1 MAIRIEQINI
11 ENLGPIQRKSI
22 EFDNINLIYSKNEGG
37 KSLLVEFIV
46 RSLFSKK
53 AQWGYNR
60 EYGQGKIIV
69 SGIDG
74 NTKNYSPGSR
84 DKLDKYFE
92 KTFQGLPPS
101 LAKLLVIKSGEP
113 NISENP
119 EGVDTDTLK
128 ELLFAKNMLD
138 DIDKNISATVKN
150 ATIDEGKI
158 NIKRAGEGSE
168 YFNLQEALEHIDKT
182 IKKLSEENKISEE
195 RKLKI
200 ELDKRKAQKE
210 ILISA
215 KHHKAYLLEKRKE
228 ELKKER
234 ATYPAEELE
243 KIKNRIDQYKK
254 LNEKNEEYA
263 SRNGELDDAIEPL
276 ENVRQAYDRQRKAK
290 QHLAWKLDQK
300 INQINREL
308 SIVTDDE
315 LGKLDNKIT
324 NYNEKV
330 IERDKKSDE
339 LAALAKKEQAYSH
352 VQSMKNV
359 YPILAQSA
367 HNQKVG
373 FTVLLIA
380 LLVFIAGL
388 TVSFAAQNY
397 VLGSVLM
404 AVGFGC
410 SVYFS
415 FRLRKQLK
423 HKIHSD
429 ELEKLENDFREKFNE
444 ELNSAALDNLTKTL
458 EKELAIRQRVQNEQ
472 NELEN
477 TIGRLRAEIENGLF
491 QLFPQPVDQEEW
503 GRALNEF
510 KQGRNALK
518 AELGKLE
525 KQWAGLNVDP
535 SDYHLDDPGEEYS
548 AQKLSELEE
557 ELQKLKSLEEEKQ
570 RIVALLRRNEE
581 ELKEVSEQIFGD
593 FLHLLHSRVEED
605 DWENKLNELIEQNT
619 RITNEINNLSGEL
632 TGLGVNPAHYIEND
646 PGIEYDADRLSDIE
660 KEIQE
665 LENNLKALEEENRAF
680 KGDVAKLVD
689 ASINDDWNTI
699 IEKLYEKQ
707 KDTLEQLK
715 EKEASILAG
724 ILVHQTIDE
733 FQGKEDER
741 LQMTINSPDFSR
753 TLLHITGRYD
763 KLMPYSDQIVISS
776 DMGDFDMKDL
786 STGTKEQVLFALRV
800 SLAKKI
806 MNDSAFFI
814 LDDAFQHSDYDRR
827 PKLVDQL
834 FDLSDAG
841 WQIIYLTMD
850 NHIRDLFA
858 KKGAHR
864 NHFKEIIL
872 E

>member
-37 KSLLVEFIV
+37 KSLLAEFIV

-53 AQWGYNR
+53 ALWGYNR
-60 EYGQGKIIV
+60 EYGQGKIRV
-69 SGIDG
+69 SGVDDS
-74 NTKNYSPGSR
+74 TKNYSPGSR

-92 KTFQGLPPS
+92 KNIQGVPSS
-101 LAKLLVIKSGEP
+101 LAKLLVIKSGES
-113 NISENP
+113 NISEKP
-119 EGVDTDTLK
+119 EGIDTDTLK

-138 DIDKNISATVKN
+138 DIDKNISATVKS
-150 ATIDEGKI
+150 AIIDEGRI
-158 NIKRAGEGSE
+158 NIRKTGEGSE
-168 YFNLQEALEHIDKT
+168 YLNLQDALGQIDKM
-182 IKKLSEENKISEE
+182 ISRLSEENKISEE

-200 ELDKRKAQKE
+200 ELDKLKAQKE

-215 KHHKAYLLEKRKE
+215 KHHKAYLLERRKE

-234 ATYPAEELE
+234 ATYPEEELE
-243 KIKNRIDQYKK
+243 KIKKRIDRYKK
-254 LNEKNEEYA
+254 LTEKNEEYA
-263 SRNGELDDAIEPL
+263 NRNGELEDAIDL
-276 ENVRQAYDRQRKAK
+276 LGGVRQAYDCQRKAK
-290 QHLAWKLDQK
+290 QHLARMLDRK
-300 INQINREL
+300 ISQIHREL

-315 LGKLDNKIT
+315 LGKLDNKII
-324 NYNEKV
+324 NYNEKI

-339 LAALAKKEQAYSH
+339 LAALAKKDQAYSH

-359 YPILAQSA
+359 YSTLVQSA

-373 FTVLLIA
+373 FTVLLLAFI
-380 LLVFIAGL
+380 VFIVGL
-388 TVSFAAQNY
+388 TVSFAAHNHT
-397 VLGSVLM
+397 LGSVLM
-404 AVGFGC
+404 FVGFGC
-410 SVYFS
+410 SVFFS

-423 HKIHSD
+423 YKIHSD
-429 ELEKLENDFREKFNE
+429 ELEKLESDFREKFNE
-444 ELNSAALDNLTKTL
+444 ELNFVALDNISKTL
-458 EKELAIRQRVQNEQ
+458 EKELAIQQRVQNEQ

-477 TIGRLRAEIENGLF
+477 TIGRLRAEIESGLF
-491 QLFPQPVDQEEW
+491 QLFSQTVDQEEW

-525 KQWAGLNVDP
+525 KQLAGLNVDP
-535 SDYHLDDPGEEYS
+535 SDYCSDDPGEEYS

-557 ELQKLKSLEEEKQ
+557 NLQKLKSLEEEKQ
-570 RIVALLRRNEE
+570 RIEALLKRNEE
-581 ELKEVSEQIFGD
+581 ELEEVSEQIFGD
-593 FLHLLHSRVEED
+593 FFHLLHSKVEES
-605 DWENKLNELIEQNT
+605 DWENKLTELIEQNT
-619 RITNEINNLSGEL
+619 CITNEINKLSGEL

-646 PGIEYDADRLSDIE
+646 PGIEYDANRFSDIE

-665 LENNLKALEEENRAF
+665 LENKQKALEEENRAL

-707 KDTLEQLK
+707 KNTLEQLK
-715 EKEASILAG
+715 QKEASIVAG

-733 FQGKEDER
+733 FQSKEDER
-741 LQMTINSPDFSR
+741 LQATINSTDFSR

-763 KLMPYSDQIVISS
+763 KLIPYGDQIVISS
-776 DMGDFDMKDL
+776 DMGDFDMRDL

-834 FDLSDAG
+834 FDLSDDG

-850 NHIRDLFA
+850 DHIRELFA
-858 KKGAHR
+858 EKASHR
-864 NHFKEIIL
+864 NRYKEIVL
-872 E
+872 G

>member
-11 ENLGPIQRKSI
+11 ENLGPIQRTSLQ
-22 EFDNINLIYSKNEGG
+22 FDDINLVYSKNEGG

-69 SGIDG
+69 SGIDDS
-74 NTKNYSPGSR
+74 TKNYSPGSR

-92 KTFQGLPPS
+92 KNIQGLPPS
-101 LAKLLVIKSGEP
+101 LAKLLVIKSGES
-113 NISENP
+113 NISEKP
-119 EGVDTDTLK
+119 EGIDTDTLK

-138 DIDKNISATVKN
+138 DIDKNISATVKS
-150 ATIDEGKI
+150 ATIDEGRITIRKT
-158 NIKRAGEGSE
+158 GEGSE
-168 YFNLQEALEHIDKT
+168 YLNLQEALEHIDKT

-689 ASINDDWNTI
+689 ASINDDWNII

-707 KDTLEQLK
+707 KNTLEQLK
-715 EKEASILAG
+715 EREASIVAG
-724 ILVHQTIDE
+724 VLVHQTIDE
-733 FQGKEDER
+733 FQSKEDER

-850 NHIRDLFA
+850 DHIKNLFLEKASHRD
-858 KKGAHR
+858 
-864 NHFKEIIL
+864 HFKQIAL
-872 E
+872 T

>member
-11 ENLGPIQRKSI
+11 ENLGPIQRTSLQ
-22 EFDNINLIYSKNEGG
+22 FDDINLVYSKNEGG

-69 SGIDG
+69 SGIDDS
-74 NTKNYSPGSR
+74 TKNYSPGSR

-92 KTFQGLPPS
+92 KNIQGLPPS
-101 LAKLLVIKSGEP
+101 LAKLLVIKSGES
-113 NISENP
+113 NISEKP
-119 EGVDTDTLK
+119 EGIDTDTLK

-138 DIDKNISATVKN
+138 DIDKNISATVKS
-150 ATIDEGKI
+150 ATIDEGRITIRKT
-158 NIKRAGEGSE
+158 GEGSE
-168 YFNLQEALEHIDKT
+168 YLNLQEALEHIDKT

-215 KHHKAYLLEKRKE
+215 KRHKAYLLEKRKE

-254 LNEKNEEYA
+254 LSEKNEEYA

-330 IERDKKSDE
+330 IERNKKSDE

-689 ASINDDWNTI
+689 ASINDDWNII

-707 KDTLEQLK
+707 KNTLEQLK
-715 EKEASILAG
+715 EREASIVAG
-724 ILVHQTIDE
+724 VLVHQTIDE
-733 FQGKEDER
+733 FQSKEDER

-763 KLMPYSDQIVISS
+763 KLMPYGDQIVISS

-850 NHIRDLFA
+850 DHIKNLFLEKASHRD
-858 KKGAHR
+858 
-864 NHFKEIIL
+864 HFKQIAL
-872 E
+872 T

>member
-11 ENLGPIQRKSI
+11 ENLGPIQRTSLQ
-22 EFDNINLIYSKNEGG
+22 FDDINLVYSKNEGG

-69 SGIDG
+69 SGIDDS
-74 NTKNYSPGSR
+74 TKNYSPGSR

-92 KTFQGLPPS
+92 KNIQGLPPS
-101 LAKLLVIKSGEP
+101 LAKLLVIKSGES
-113 NISENP
+113 NISEKP
-119 EGVDTDTLK
+119 EGIDTDTLK

-138 DIDKNISATVKN
+138 DIDKNISATVKS
-150 ATIDEGKI
+150 ATIDEGRITIRKT
-158 NIKRAGEGSE
+158 GEGSE
-168 YFNLQEALEHIDKT
+168 YLNLQEALEHIDKT

-593 FLHLLHSRVEED
+593 FFHLLHSRVEED

-689 ASINDDWNTI
+689 ASINDDWNII

-707 KDTLEQLK
+707 KNTLEQLK
-715 EKEASILAG
+715 EREASIVAG
-724 ILVHQTIDE
+724 VLVHQTIDE
-733 FQGKEDER
+733 FQSKEDER

-850 NHIRDLFA
+850 DHIKNLFLEKASHRD
-858 KKGAHR
+858 
-864 NHFKEIIL
+864 HFKQIAL
-872 E
+872 T

>member
-11 ENLGPIQRKSI
+11 ENLGPIQRTSLQ
-22 EFDNINLIYSKNEGG
+22 FDDINLVYSKNEGG

-69 SGIDG
+69 SGIDDS
-74 NTKNYSPGSR
+74 TKNYSPGSR

-92 KTFQGLPPS
+92 KNIQGLPPS
-101 LAKLLVIKSGEP
+101 LAKLLVIKSGES
-113 NISENP
+113 NISEKP
-119 EGVDTDTLK
+119 EGIDTDTLK

-138 DIDKNISATVKN
+138 DIDKNISATVKS
-150 ATIDEGKI
+150 ATIDEGRITIRKT
-158 NIKRAGEGSE
+158 GEGSE
-168 YFNLQEALEHIDKT
+168 YLNLQEALEHIDKT

-215 KHHKAYLLEKRKE
+215 KRHKAYLLEKRKE

-689 ASINDDWNTI
+689 ASINDDWNII

-707 KDTLEQLK
+707 KNTLEQLK
-715 EKEASILAG
+715 EREASIVAG
-724 ILVHQTIDE
+724 VLVHQTIDE
-733 FQGKEDER
+733 FQSKEDER

-763 KLMPYSDQIVISS
+763 KLMPYGDQIVISS

-850 NHIRDLFA
+850 DHIKNLFLEKASHRD
-858 KKGAHR
+858 
-864 NHFKEIIL
+864 HFKQIAL
-872 E
+872 T

>member
-1 MAIRIEQINI
+1 
-11 ENLGPIQRKSI
+11 
-22 EFDNINLIYSKNEGG
+22 
-37 KSLLVEFIV
+37 
-46 RSLFSKK
+46 SLFSKK
-53 AQWGYNR
+53 ALWGYNR

-92 KTFQGLPPS
+92 KTFQVLPPS
-101 LAKLLVIKSGEP
+101 LAKLLVIKSGES
-113 NISENP
+113 NISEKL
-119 EGVDTDTLK
+119 EGIDTDTLK

-168 YFNLQEALEHIDKT
+168 YLNLQDALGQIDKT
-182 IKKLSEENKISEE
+182 ISRLSEENRISEE

-200 ELDKRKAQKE
+200 KLDKLKEQKE
-210 ILISA
+210 TLIKA
-215 KHHKAYLLEKRKE
+215 KYHKAYLLDKRKG
-228 ELKKER
+228 ELENALEKYPEDDLERIKNGIDRYNKLVEKKEEHR
-234 ATYPAEELE
+234 KRFDEL
-243 KIKNRIDQYKK
+243 N
-254 LNEKNEEYA
+254 NT
-263 SRNGELDDAIEPL
+263 IEPL
-276 ENVRQAYDRQRKAK
+276 AGVRSAHDSQLKAK
-290 QHLAWKLDQK
+290 RHLASNLNSK
-300 INQINREL
+300 INRIEQEL
-308 SIVTDDE
+308 DIITDDD
-315 LGKLDNKIT
+315 LGKLENKII
-324 NYNEKV
+324 NYNEKI

-339 LAALAKKEQAYSH
+339 LEALKEKEKAQTH
-352 VQSMKNV
+352 VQSIKDT
-359 YPILAQSA
+359 YQTLTQSA

-373 FTVLLIA
+373 FSLL
-380 LLVFIAGL
+380 LLAAIVFMTGL
-388 TVSFAAQNY
+388 TISFVTRY
-397 VLGSVLM
+397 YILGSVLM
-404 AVGFGC
+404 LIGFGC
-410 SVYFS
+410 SVFFS
-415 FRLRKQLK
+415 YHLRKRLR
-423 HKIHSD
+423 HKVHSD
-429 ELEKLENDFREKFNE
+429 ELEKLESDFRKKFDT
-444 ELNSAALDNLTKTL
+444 ELNLAGLDTIIKML
-458 EKELAIRQRVQNEQ
+458 EKELAIQQRVQNEQ

-477 TIGRLRAEIENGLF
+477 TIGRLRAEIESGLF
-491 QLFPQPVDQEEW
+491 QLFPQTVNQEEW
-503 GRALNEF
+503 GRALSEF

-525 KQWAGLNVDP
+525 KQLAGLNVDP
-535 SDYHLDDPGEEYS
+535 SDYDPDDPGEEYS

-557 ELQKLKSLEEEKQ
+557 KVQQLKSLEEEKQ
-570 RIVALLRRNEE
+570 RIEAQLERNKK
-581 ELKEVSEQIFGD
+581 ELEEVSEQISEYF
-593 FLHLLHSRVEED
+593 FHLLRNRVGKD

-646 PGIEYDADRLSDIE
+646 PGIEYDANRLSDIE
-660 KEIQE
+660 KEIQA
-665 LENNLKALEEENRAF
+665 LENKLKALEEENRAL

-707 KDTLEQLK
+707 KETLEQLK
-715 EKEASILAG
+715 QKEASIVAG

-733 FQGKEDER
+733 FQSKEDER
-741 LQMTINSPDFSR
+741 LQATINSPDFSR

-763 KLMPYSDQIVISS
+763 KLMPDGDRIMIGS

-786 STGTKEQVLFALRV
+786 STGAKEQVLFALRV

-806 MNDSAFFI
+806 MDNSAFFI

-827 PKLVDQL
+827 PKLIDQL

-850 NHIRDLFA
+850 DHIRNLFLEKA
-858 KKGAHR
+858 SHR
-864 NHFKEIIL
+864 NHFKQIVL
-872 E
+872 T

>member
-11 ENLGPIQRKSI
+11 ENLGPIQRTFL
-22 EFDNINLIYSKNEGG
+22 EFDDINLVYSKNEGG

-69 SGIDG
+69 SGIDDS
-74 NTKNYSPGSR
+74 TKNYSPGSR

-92 KTFQGLPPS
+92 KNIQGLPPS
-101 LAKLLVIKSGEP
+101 LAKLLVIKSGES
-113 NISENP
+113 NISEKP
-119 EGVDTDTLK
+119 EGIDTDTLK

-138 DIDKNISATVKN
+138 DIDKNISATVKS
-150 ATIDEGKI
+150 ATIDEGRITIRKT
-158 NIKRAGEGSE
+158 GEGSE
-168 YFNLQEALEHIDKT
+168 YLNLQEALEHIDKT

-215 KHHKAYLLEKRKE
+215 KRHKAYLLEKRKE

-254 LNEKNEEYA
+254 LSEKNEEYA

-330 IERDKKSDE
+330 IERNKKSDE
-339 LAALAKKEQAYSH
+339 LAALAKKEEAYSH

-477 TIGRLRAEIENGLF
+477 AIGRLRAEIENGLF

-503 GRALNEF
+503 GRTLSEL

-535 SDYHLDDPGEEYS
+535 SDYHPDDPGEEYS

-593 FLHLLHSRVEED
+593 FFHLLHSRVEED

-680 KGDVAKLVD
+680 KGDVAKLVA
-689 ASINDDWNTI
+689 ASINDDWNII

-707 KDTLEQLK
+707 KNTLEQLK
-715 EKEASILAG
+715 EREASIVAG
-724 ILVHQTIDE
+724 VLVHQTIDE
-733 FQGKEDER
+733 FQSKEDER

-763 KLMPYSDQIVISS
+763 KLMPYGDQIVISS

-850 NHIRDLFA
+850 DHIRDLFFEKA
-858 KKGAHR
+858 SHR
-864 NHFKEIIL
+864 DHFKQIAL
-872 E
+872 T

>member
-69 SGIDG
+69 SGING

-158 NIKRAGEGSE
+158 NIRKAGEGSE
-168 YFNLQEALEHIDKT
+168 YLNLQDALGQIDKT
-182 IKKLSEENKISEE
+182 ISRLSEENRISEE

-200 ELDKRKAQKE
+200 ELDKLKEQKE
-210 ILISA
+210 TLIKA
-215 KHHKAYLLEKRKE
+215 KYHKAYLLDKRKE
-228 ELKKER
+228 ELENALEKYPEDDLERIKNGIDRYNKLVEKKEEHR
-234 ATYPAEELE
+234 KRFDELNNAIKPLE
-243 KIKNRIDQYKK
+243 GVRSAHDSQLKAKRHLASNLNSKINRIEQ
-254 LNEKNEEYA
+254 
-263 SRNGELDDAIEPL
+263 ELDI
-276 ENVRQAYDRQRKAK
+276 
-290 QHLAWKLDQK
+290 
-300 INQINREL
+300 I
-308 SIVTDDE
+308 TDDD
-315 LGKLDNKIT
+315 LGKLENKII
-324 NYNEKV
+324 NYNEKI

-339 LAALAKKEQAYSH
+339 LEALKEKEKAHTH
-352 VQSMKNV
+352 VQSIKDT
-359 YPILAQSA
+359 YQTLIQSA

-373 FTVLLIA
+373 FSLL
-380 LLVFIAGL
+380 LLAAIVFMTGL
-388 TVSFAAQNY
+388 TISFVTRY
-397 VLGSVLM
+397 YILGSVLM
-404 AVGFGC
+404 LIGFGC
-410 SVYFS
+410 SVFFS
-415 FRLRKQLK
+415 YHLRKRLR
-423 HKIHSD
+423 HKVHSD
-429 ELEKLENDFREKFNE
+429 ELEKLESDFREKFDT
-444 ELNSAALDNLTKTL
+444 ELNLAGLDTTIKML
-458 EKELAIRQRVQNEQ
+458 EKELAIQQRVQHEQ
-472 NELEN
+472 SELEN
-477 TIGRLRAEIENGLF
+477 VVNGLRAEIESGLF
-491 QLFPQPVDQEEW
+491 QLFSKTLDQEKWRE
-503 GRALNEF
+503 ALNEF
-510 KQGRNALK
+510 KQKRTAQK
-518 AELGKLE
+518 TELGKLE
-525 KQWAGLNVDP
+525 KQLAGLNVDP
-535 SDYHLDDPGEEYS
+535 SDYCSDDPGEEYS

-557 ELQKLKSLEEEKQ
+557 NLQKLKSLEEEKR
-570 RIVALLRRNEE
+570 RIEALLKRNEE
-581 ELKEVSEQIFGD
+581 ELKEVSGQISEEFFNLIHD
-593 FLHLLHSRVEED
+593 RVEED
-605 DWENKLNELIEQNT
+605 DWENKLKELIRRNVSLT
-619 RITNEINNLSGEL
+619 KEIDTLSGEL
-632 TGLGVNPAHYIEND
+632 TGLGVNPVLYVEND
-646 PGIEYDADRLSDIE
+646 PGIAYDAIRLSDIE
-660 KEIQE
+660 REIQE
-665 LENNLKALEEENRAF
+665 LEDRLKALEEENRAF
-680 KGDVAKLVD
+680 KGDLAQLVD

-741 LQMTINSPDFSR
+741 LQATINSPDFSR
-753 TLLHITGRYD
+753 TLFHITGRYD
-763 KLMPYSDQIVISS
+763 KLIPYGDQIMIGS
-776 DMGDFDMKDL
+776 DMGDFDMRDL

-806 MNDSAFFI
+806 LNDSAFFI
-814 LDDAFQHSDYDRR
+814 FDDAFQHSDYDRR

-834 FDLSDAG
+834 FDLSDDG

-850 NHIRDLFA
+850 DHIRDLFA

>member
-11 ENLGPIQRKSI
+11 ENLGPIQRTSLQ
-22 EFDNINLIYSKNEGG
+22 FDDINLVYSKNEGG

-69 SGIDG
+69 SGIDDS
-74 NTKNYSPGSR
+74 TKNYSPGSR

-92 KTFQGLPPS
+92 KNIQGLPPS
-101 LAKLLVIKSGEP
+101 LAKLLVIKSGES
-113 NISENP
+113 NISEKP
-119 EGVDTDTLK
+119 EGIDTDTLK

-138 DIDKNISATVKN
+138 DIDKNISATVKS
-150 ATIDEGKI
+150 ATIDEGRITIRKT
-158 NIKRAGEGSE
+158 GEGSE
-168 YFNLQEALEHIDKT
+168 YLNLQEALEHIDKT

-535 SDYHLDDPGEEYS
+535 SDYDPDDPGEEYS

-689 ASINDDWNTI
+689 ASINDDWNII

-707 KDTLEQLK
+707 KNTLEQLK
-715 EKEASILAG
+715 EREASIVAG
-724 ILVHQTIDE
+724 VLVHQTIDE
-733 FQGKEDER
+733 FQSKEDER

-850 NHIRDLFA
+850 DHIKNLFLEKASHRD
-858 KKGAHR
+858 
-864 NHFKEIIL
+864 HFKQIAL
-872 E
+872 T

>member
-11 ENLGPIQRKSI
+11 ENLGPIQRTFL
-22 EFDNINLIYSKNEGG
+22 EFDDINLVYSKNEGG

-69 SGIDG
+69 SGIDDS
-74 NTKNYSPGSR
+74 TKNYSPGSR

-92 KTFQGLPPS
+92 KNIQGLPPS
-101 LAKLLVIKSGEP
+101 LAKLLVIKSGES
-113 NISENP
+113 NISEKP
-119 EGVDTDTLK
+119 EGIDTDTLK

-138 DIDKNISATVKN
+138 DIDKNISATVKS
-150 ATIDEGKI
+150 ATIDEGRITIRKT
-158 NIKRAGEGSE
+158 GEGSE
-168 YFNLQEALEHIDKT
+168 YLNLQEALEHIDKT

-535 SDYHLDDPGEEYS
+535 SDYHPDDPGEEYS

-593 FLHLLHSRVEED
+593 FFHLLHSRVEED

-689 ASINDDWNTI
+689 ASINDDWNII

-707 KDTLEQLK
+707 KNTLEQLK
-715 EKEASILAG
+715 EREASIVAG
-724 ILVHQTIDE
+724 VLVHQTIDE
-733 FQGKEDER
+733 FQSKEDER

-850 NHIRDLFA
+850 DHIKNLFLEKASHRD
-858 KKGAHR
+858 
-864 NHFKEIIL
+864 HFKQIAL
-872 E
+872 T

>member
-168 YFNLQEALEHIDKT
+168 YLNLPDALGQIDKT
-182 IKKLSEENKISEE
+182 ISRLSEENRISEE

-200 ELDKRKAQKE
+200 ELDKLKEQKE
-210 ILISA
+210 TLIKA
-215 KHHKAYLLEKRKE
+215 KYHKAYLLDKRK
-228 ELKKER
+228 K
-234 ATYPAEELE
+234 ELE
-243 KIKNRIDQYKK
+243 NALEKYPEDDLERIKNGIDRYKK
-254 LNEKNEEYA
+254 LVEKKEEH
-263 SRNGELDDAIEPL
+263 RKRFDELNNTIEPL
-276 ENVRQAYDRQRKAK
+276 EGVRSAHDSQLKAK
-290 QHLAWKLDQK
+290 RHLASNLNSK
-300 INQINREL
+300 INRIEQEL
-308 SIVTDDE
+308 DMITDDD
-315 LGKLDNKIT
+315 LGKLENKII
-324 NYNEKV
+324 NYNEKI

-339 LAALAKKEQAYSH
+339 LEALKEKEKAQTH
-352 VQSMKNV
+352 VQSIKDT
-359 YPILAQSA
+359 YQTLTQSA

-373 FTVLLIA
+373 FSLL
-380 LLVFIAGL
+380 LLAAIVFMTGL
-388 TVSFAAQNY
+388 TISFVTRY
-397 VLGSVLM
+397 YILGSVLM
-404 AVGFGC
+404 LIGFGC
-410 SVYFS
+410 SVFFS
-415 FRLRKQLK
+415 YHLRKRLR
-423 HKIHSD
+423 HKVHSD
-429 ELEKLENDFREKFNE
+429 ELEKLESDFRKKFDT
-444 ELNSAALDNLTKTL
+444 ELNLAGLDTIIKML
-458 EKELAIRQRVQNEQ
+458 EKELAIQQRVQNEQ

-477 TIGRLRAEIENGLF
+477 TIGRLRAEIESGLF
-491 QLFPQPVDQEEW
+491 QLFSQTVDQEEW

-510 KQGRNALK
+510 KQGRNDLK

-525 KQWAGLNVDP
+525 KQLAGLNVDP
-535 SDYHLDDPGEEYS
+535 SDYCSDDPGEEYS

-557 ELQKLKSLEEEKQ
+557 KLQKLKSLEEEKR
-570 RIVALLRRNEE
+570 RIEALLKRNEE
-581 ELKEVSEQIFGD
+581 ELEEVSGQISEEFFNLIHD
-593 FLHLLHSRVEED
+593 RVEED
-605 DWENKLNELIEQNT
+605 DWENKLKELNRRNVSLT
-619 RITNEINNLSGEL
+619 KEIDTLSGEL
-632 TGLGVNPAHYIEND
+632 TGLGVNPALYVEND
-646 PGIEYDADRLSDIE
+646 PGIAYDAIRLSDIE
-660 KEIQE
+660 REIQE
-665 LENNLKALEEENRAF
+665 LEDRLKALEEENRAF
-680 KGDVAKLVD
+680 KGNLAQLVD

-715 EKEASILAG
+715 EKEASIVAG

-733 FQGKEDER
+733 FQDKEDER
-741 LQMTINSPDFSR
+741 LQATINSPDFSR

-763 KLMPYSDQIVISS
+763 KLIPYGDQIVISS
-776 DMGDFDMKDL
+776 DMGDFDMRDL

-806 MNDSAFFI
+806 LNDSAFFI
-814 LDDAFQHSDYDRR
+814 FDDAFQHSDYDRR

-834 FDLSDAG
+834 FDLSDDG

-850 NHIRDLFA
+850 DHIRNLFLEKA
-858 KKGAHR
+858 SHR
-864 NHFKEIIL
+864 NHFKQIVL
-872 E
+872 T

>member
-22 EFDNINLIYSKNEGG
+22 EFGNINLIYSKNEGG

-92 KTFQGLPPS
+92 KTFQVLPPS

-113 NISENP
+113 NISENL

-128 ELLFAKNMLD
+128 ALLFAKNMLD

-168 YFNLQEALEHIDKT
+168 YFNLQDALGQIDKT
-182 IKKLSEENKISEE
+182 ISRLSEENRISEE

-200 ELDKRKAQKE
+200 ELDKLKEQKE
-210 ILISA
+210 TLIKA
-215 KHHKAYLLEKRKE
+215 KYHKAYLLDKRKE
-228 ELKKER
+228 ELEN
-234 ATYPAEELE
+234 ALE
-243 KIKNRIDQYKK
+243 KYPEDDLGRIKNGIDRYKK
-254 LNEKNEEYA
+254 LVEKKEEHRKRFDELNNTIEPFAGVRSAHDSQLKAKRHLA
-263 SRNGELDDAIEPL
+263 SNLNSKINRIEQELDI
-276 ENVRQAYDRQRKAK
+276 
-290 QHLAWKLDQK
+290 
-300 INQINREL
+300 I
-308 SIVTDDE
+308 TDDD
-315 LGKLDNKIT
+315 LGKLENKII
-324 NYNEKV
+324 NYNEKI

-339 LAALAKKEQAYSH
+339 LEALKEKEKAQTH
-352 VQSMKNV
+352 VQSIKDT
-359 YPILAQSA
+359 YQTLTQSA

-373 FTVLLIA
+373 FSLL
-380 LLVFIAGL
+380 LLAAIVFMTGL
-388 TVSFAAQNY
+388 TISFVTRY
-397 VLGSVLM
+397 YILGSVLM
-404 AVGFGC
+404 LIGFGC
-410 SVYFS
+410 SVFFS
-415 FRLRKQLK
+415 YHLRKRLR
-423 HKIHSD
+423 HKVHSD
-429 ELEKLENDFREKFNE
+429 ELEKLESDFRKKFDT
-444 ELNSAALDNLTKTL
+444 ELNLAGLDTIIKML
-458 EKELAIRQRVQNEQ
+458 EKELAIQQRVQNEQ
-472 NELEN
+472 SELEN
-477 TIGRLRAEIENGLF
+477 VVNGLRAEIESGLF
-491 QLFPQPVDQEEW
+491 QLFSQPVDQEEW

-510 KQGRNALK
+510 KQGRNDLK

-525 KQWAGLNVDP
+525 KQLAGLNVDP
-535 SDYHLDDPGEEYS
+535 SDYCSDDPGEEYS

-557 ELQKLKSLEEEKQ
+557 NLQKLKSLEEEKR
-570 RIVALLRRNEE
+570 RIEALLKKNEE
-581 ELKEVSEQIFGD
+581 ELKEVSGQISEEFFNLIHD
-593 FLHLLHSRVEED
+593 RVEED
-605 DWENKLNELIEQNT
+605 DWENKLKELNRRNVSLT
-619 RITNEINNLSGEL
+619 KEIDTLSGEL
-632 TGLGVNPAHYIEND
+632 TGLGVNPALYVEND
-646 PGIEYDADRLSDIE
+646 PGIAYDAIRLSDIE
-660 KEIQE
+660 REIQE
-665 LENNLKALEEENRAF
+665 LEDRLKALEEENRAF
-680 KGDVAKLVD
+680 KGNLAQLVD

-715 EKEASILAG
+715 EKEASIVAG

-733 FQGKEDER
+733 FQDKEDER
-741 LQMTINSPDFSR
+741 LQATINSPDFSR

-763 KLMPYSDQIVISS
+763 KLIPYGDQIVISS
-776 DMGDFDMKDL
+776 DMGDFDMRDL

-806 MNDSAFFI
+806 LNDSAFFI
-814 LDDAFQHSDYDRR
+814 FDDAFQHSDYDRR

-834 FDLSDAG
+834 FDLSDDG

-850 NHIRDLFA
+850 DHIRELFA
-858 KKGAHR
+858 EKAAQR

-872 E
+872 V

>member
-11 ENLGPIQRKSI
+11 ENLGPIQRTSLQ
-22 EFDNINLIYSKNEGG
+22 FDDINLVYSKNEGG

-69 SGIDG
+69 SGIDDS
-74 NTKNYSPGSR
+74 TKNYSPGSR

-92 KTFQGLPPS
+92 KNIQGLPPS
-101 LAKLLVIKSGEP
+101 LAKLLVIKSGES
-113 NISENP
+113 NISEKP
-119 EGVDTDTLK
+119 EGIDTDTLK

-138 DIDKNISATVKN
+138 DIDKNISATVKS
-150 ATIDEGKI
+150 ATIDEGRITIRKT
-158 NIKRAGEGSE
+158 GEGSE
-168 YFNLQEALEHIDKT
+168 YLNLQEALEHIDKT

-535 SDYHLDDPGEEYS
+535 SDYHPDDPGEEYS

-689 ASINDDWNTI
+689 ASINDDWNII

-707 KDTLEQLK
+707 KNTLEQLK
-715 EKEASILAG
+715 EREASIVAG
-724 ILVHQTIDE
+724 VLVHQTIDE
-733 FQGKEDER
+733 FQSKEDER

-850 NHIRDLFA
+850 DHIKNLFLEKASHRD
-858 KKGAHR
+858 
-864 NHFKEIIL
+864 HFKQIAL
-872 E
+872 T

>member
-11 ENLGPIQRKSI
+11 ENLGPIQRTFL
-22 EFDNINLIYSKNEGG
+22 EFDDINLVYSKNEGG

-69 SGIDG
+69 SGIDDS
-74 NTKNYSPGSR
+74 TKNYSPGSR

-92 KTFQGLPPS
+92 KNIQGLPPS
-101 LAKLLVIKSGEP
+101 LAKLLVIKSGES
-113 NISENP
+113 NISEKP
-119 EGVDTDTLK
+119 EGIDTDTLK

-138 DIDKNISATVKN
+138 DIDKNISATVKS
-150 ATIDEGKI
+150 ATIDEGRITIRKT
-158 NIKRAGEGSE
+158 GEGSE
-168 YFNLQEALEHIDKT
+168 YLNLQEALEHIDKT

-689 ASINDDWNTI
+689 ASINDDWNII

-707 KDTLEQLK
+707 KNTLEQLK
-715 EKEASILAG
+715 EREASIVAG
-724 ILVHQTIDE
+724 VLVHQTIDE
-733 FQGKEDER
+733 FQSKEDER

-850 NHIRDLFA
+850 DHIKNLFLEKASHRD
-858 KKGAHR
+858 
-864 NHFKEIIL
+864 HFKQIAL
-872 E
+872 T

>member
-11 ENLGPIQRKSI
+11 ENLGPIQRTSLQ
-22 EFDNINLIYSKNEGG
+22 FDDINLVYSKNEGG

-69 SGIDG
+69 SGIDDS
-74 NTKNYSPGSR
+74 TKNYSPGSR

-92 KTFQGLPPS
+92 KNIQGLPPS
-101 LAKLLVIKSGEP
+101 LAKLLVIKSGES
-113 NISENP
+113 NISEKP
-119 EGVDTDTLK
+119 EGIDTDTLK

-138 DIDKNISATVKN
+138 DIDKNISATVKS
-150 ATIDEGKI
+150 ATIDEGRITIRKT
-158 NIKRAGEGSE
+158 GEGSE
-168 YFNLQEALEHIDKT
+168 YLNLQEALEHIDKT

-215 KHHKAYLLEKRKE
+215 KRHKAYLLEKRKE

-254 LNEKNEEYA
+254 LSEKNEEYA

-689 ASINDDWNTI
+689 ASINDDWNII

-707 KDTLEQLK
+707 KNTLEQLK
-715 EKEASILAG
+715 EREASIVAG
-724 ILVHQTIDE
+724 VLVHQTIDE
-733 FQGKEDER
+733 FQSKEDER

-763 KLMPYSDQIVISS
+763 KLMPYGDQIVISS

-850 NHIRDLFA
+850 DHIKNLFLEKASHRD
-858 KKGAHR
+858 
-864 NHFKEIIL
+864 HFKQIAL
-872 E
+872 T

>member
-11 ENLGPIQRKSI
+11 ENLGPIQRTFL
-22 EFDNINLIYSKNEGG
+22 EFDDINLVYSKNEGG

-69 SGIDG
+69 SGIDDS
-74 NTKNYSPGSR
+74 TKNYSPGSR

-92 KTFQGLPPS
+92 KNIQGLPPS
-101 LAKLLVIKSGEP
+101 LAKLLVIKSGES
-113 NISENP
+113 NISEKP
-119 EGVDTDTLK
+119 EGIDTDTLK

-150 ATIDEGKI
+150 ATIDEGRITIRKT
-158 NIKRAGEGSE
+158 GEGSE
-168 YFNLQEALEHIDKT
+168 YLNLQEALEHIDKT

-200 ELDKRKAQKE
+200 ELDKRKEQKE
-210 ILISA
+210 TQISA
-215 KHHKAYLLEKRKE
+215 KRHKAYLLEKRKE

-234 ATYPAEELE
+234 ATYPTEELE

-290 QHLAWKLDQK
+290 QHSAWKLDQK

-339 LAALAKKEQAYSH
+339 LAALAKKEEAYCH

-429 ELEKLENDFREKFNE
+429 ELEKLENDFRKKFNE

-477 TIGRLRAEIENGLF
+477 AIGRLRAEIENGLF

-535 SDYHLDDPGEEYS
+535 SDYHPDDPGEEYS

-593 FLHLLHSRVEED
+593 FFHLLHSRVEED

-619 RITNEINNLSGEL
+619 RITNEINNLFGEL

-689 ASINDDWNTI
+689 ASINDDWNII

-707 KDTLEQLK
+707 KNTLEQLK
-715 EKEASILAG
+715 EREASIVAG
-724 ILVHQTIDE
+724 VLVHQTIDE
-733 FQGKEDER
+733 FQSKEDER

-753 TLLHITGRYD
+753 TLLYITGRYD
-763 KLMPYSDQIVISS
+763 KLMPYGDQIVISS

-850 NHIRDLFA
+850 DHIRDLFFEKA
-858 KKGAHR
+858 SHR
-864 NHFKEIIL
+864 DHFKQIAL
-872 E
+872 T

>member
-11 ENLGPIQRKSI
+11 ENLGPIQRTSLQ
-22 EFDNINLIYSKNEGG
+22 FDDINLVYSKNEGG

-69 SGIDG
+69 SGIDDS
-74 NTKNYSPGSR
+74 TKNYSPGSR

-92 KTFQGLPPS
+92 KNIQGLPPS
-101 LAKLLVIKSGEP
+101 LAKLLVIKSGES
-113 NISENP
+113 NISEKP
-119 EGVDTDTLK
+119 EGIDTDTLK

-138 DIDKNISATVKN
+138 DIDKNISATVKS
-150 ATIDEGKI
+150 ATIDEGRITIRKT
-158 NIKRAGEGSE
+158 GEGSE
-168 YFNLQEALEHIDKT
+168 YLNLQEALEHIDKT

-689 ASINDDWNTI
+689 ASINDDWNII

-707 KDTLEQLK
+707 KNTLEQLK
-715 EKEASILAG
+715 EREASIVAG
-724 ILVHQTIDE
+724 VLVHQTIDE
-733 FQGKEDER
+733 FQSKEDER

-850 NHIRDLFA
+850 DHIRDLFFEKA
-858 KKGAHR
+858 SHR
-864 NHFKEIIL
+864 DHFKQIAL
-872 E
+872 T

>member
-11 ENLGPIQRKSI
+11 ENLGPIQRTSL
-22 EFDNINLIYSKNEGG
+22 EFDDINLIYSKNEGG

-69 SGIDG
+69 SGVDDSI
-74 NTKNYSPGSR
+74 KNYSPGSR

-92 KTFQGLPPS
+92 KNIQGVPSS
-101 LAKLLVIKSGEP
+101 LAKLLVIKSGES
-113 NISENP
+113 NISEKP
-119 EGVDTDTLK
+119 EGIDTDTLK

-138 DIDKNISATVKN
+138 DIDKNISATVKS
-150 ATIDEGKI
+150 AIIDEGRITIRKT
-158 NIKRAGEGSE
+158 GEGSE
-168 YFNLQEALEHIDKT
+168 YLNLQEALEHIDMT

-195 RKLKI
+195 RKLRI
-200 ELDKRKAQKE
+200 ELDKLKAQKE
-210 ILISA
+210 TLISA
-215 KHHKAYLLEKRKE
+215 KRHKAYLLEKRKE

-234 ATYPAEELE
+234 ATYPEEELD
-243 KIKNRIDQYKK
+243 KIKSRIDRYKK
-254 LNEKNEEYA
+254 LTEKNEEYA
-263 SRNGELDDAIEPL
+263 NRNSELDNAVDPL
-276 ENVRQAYDRQRKAK
+276 EGVRQAYDCQRKAK
-290 QHLAWKLDQK
+290 RHLAWKLDQK

-324 NYNEKV
+324 NYNEKI

-339 LAALAKKEQAYSH
+339 LAALAKKDQAYSH

-359 YPILAQSA
+359 YSTLVQSA

-373 FTVLLIA
+373 FTVLLLA
-380 LLVFIAGL
+380 FLVFIVGL
-388 TVSFAAQNY
+388 TVSFAAHNPT
-397 VLGSVLM
+397 LGSVLM
-404 AVGFGC
+404 LVGFGC
-410 SVYFS
+410 SVFFS

-423 HKIHSD
+423 YKIHSD
-429 ELEKLENDFREKFNE
+429 ELEKLESDFREKFNE
-444 ELNSAALDNLTKTL
+444 ELNLATLDNITKTL
-458 EKELAIRQRVQNEQ
+458 EKELAIQQRVQNDQ

-477 TIGRLRAEIENGLF
+477 TIGRLRAEIESGLLQF
-491 QLFPQPVDQEEW
+491 FPKPVAQEEW
-503 GRALNEF
+503 GRALSEL

-518 AELGKLE
+518 TELGKLE
-525 KQWAGLNVDP
+525 KQLAGLNVDP
-535 SDYHLDDPGEEYS
+535 SDYDLNDPGEEYS

-557 ELQKLKSLEEEKQ
+557 ELQKLKNLEEEKQ
-570 RIVALLRRNEE
+570 RIEALLKRNEE
-581 ELKEVSEQIFGD
+581 ELEEVSEQISVD
-593 FLHLLHSRVEED
+593 FFHLLHSMVEEG
-605 DWENKLNELIEQNT
+605 DWENRLNELTEQNT
-619 RITNEINNLSGEL
+619 RITNEINKLSGEL

-646 PGIEYDADRLSDIE
+646 PGIEYDANRLSDIE

-665 LENNLKALEEENRAF
+665 LENNLKALEEENRAL

-689 ASINDDWNTI
+689 ASVNDDWNTI

-715 EKEASILAG
+715 QKEASIVAG
-724 ILVHQTIDE
+724 ILVHQAIDE
-733 FQGKEDER
+733 FQSKEDER
-741 LQMTINSPDFSR
+741 VQATINSPDFSR
-753 TLLHITGRYD
+753 TLLYITGRYD
-763 KLMPYSDQIVISS
+763 KLMPYGDQIAISS
-776 DMGDFDMKDL
+776 DMGDFDMRDL

-827 PKLVDQL
+827 PKLIDQL

-850 NHIRDLFA
+850 DHIRELFA
-858 KKGAHR
+858 EKASHR
-864 NHFKEIIL
+864 NRYKEIVL
-872 E
+872 G

>member
-11 ENLGPIQRKSI
+11 ENLGPIQRTSLD
-22 EFDNINLIYSKNEGG
+22 FDDINLVYSKNEGG

-69 SGIDG
+69 SGIDDS
-74 NTKNYSPGSR
+74 TKNYSPGSR

-92 KTFQGLPPS
+92 KNIQGLPPS
-101 LAKLLVIKSGEP
+101 LAKLLVIKSGES
-113 NISENP
+113 NISEKP
-119 EGVDTDTLK
+119 EGIDTDTLK

-138 DIDKNISATVKN
+138 DIDKNISATVKS
-150 ATIDEGKI
+150 ATIDEGRITIRKT
-158 NIKRAGEGSE
+158 GEGSE
-168 YFNLQEALEHIDKT
+168 YLNLQEALEHIDKT

-535 SDYHLDDPGEEYS
+535 SDYDPDDPGEEYS

-689 ASINDDWNTI
+689 ASINDDWNII

-707 KDTLEQLK
+707 KNTLEQLK
-715 EKEASILAG
+715 EREASIVAG
-724 ILVHQTIDE
+724 VLVHQTIDE
-733 FQGKEDER
+733 FQSKEDER

-850 NHIRDLFA
+850 DHIKNLFLEKASHRD
-858 KKGAHR
+858 
-864 NHFKEIIL
+864 HFKQIAL
-872 E
+872 T

>member
-11 ENLGPIQRKSI
+11 ENLGPIQRTFL
-22 EFDNINLIYSKNEGG
+22 EFDDINLVYSKNEGG

-69 SGIDG
+69 SGIDDS
-74 NTKNYSPGSR
+74 TKNYSPGSR

-92 KTFQGLPPS
+92 KNIQGLPPS
-101 LAKLLVIKSGEP
+101 LAKLLVIKSGES
-113 NISENP
+113 NISEKP
-119 EGVDTDTLK
+119 EGIDTDTLK

-138 DIDKNISATVKN
+138 DIDKNISATVKS
-150 ATIDEGKI
+150 ATIDEGRITIRKT
-158 NIKRAGEGSE
+158 GEGSE
-168 YFNLQEALEHIDKT
+168 YLNLQEALEHIDKT

-215 KHHKAYLLEKRKE
+215 KRHKAYLLEKRKE

-254 LNEKNEEYA
+254 LSEKNEEYA

-330 IERDKKSDE
+330 IERNKKSDE
-339 LAALAKKEQAYSH
+339 LAALAKKEEAYSH

-593 FLHLLHSRVEED
+593 FFHLLHSRVEED

-680 KGDVAKLVD
+680 KGDVAKLVA
-689 ASINDDWNTI
+689 ASINDDWNII

-707 KDTLEQLK
+707 KNTLEQLK
-715 EKEASILAG
+715 EREASIVAG
-724 ILVHQTIDE
+724 VLVHQTIDE
-733 FQGKEDER
+733 FQSKEDER

-763 KLMPYSDQIVISS
+763 KLMPYGDQIVISS

-850 NHIRDLFA
+850 DHIKNLFLEKASHRD
-858 KKGAHR
+858 
-864 NHFKEIIL
+864 HFKQIAL
-872 E
+872 T

>member
-11 ENLGPIQRKSI
+11 ENLGPIQRTSLQ
-22 EFDNINLIYSKNEGG
+22 FDDINLVYSKNEGG

-69 SGIDG
+69 SGIDDS
-74 NTKNYSPGSR
+74 TKNYSPGSR

-92 KTFQGLPPS
+92 KNIQGLPPS
-101 LAKLLVIKSGEP
+101 LAKLLVIKSGES
-113 NISENP
+113 NISEKP
-119 EGVDTDTLK
+119 EGIDTDTLK

-138 DIDKNISATVKN
+138 DIDKNISATVKS
-150 ATIDEGKI
+150 ATIDEGRITIRKT
-158 NIKRAGEGSE
+158 GEGSE
-168 YFNLQEALEHIDKT
+168 YLNLQEALEHIDKT

-215 KHHKAYLLEKRKE
+215 KRHKAYLLEKRKE

-234 ATYPAEELE
+234 ATYPTEELE

-254 LNEKNEEYA
+254 LSEKNEEYA

-339 LAALAKKEQAYSH
+339 LAALAKKEEAYSH

-477 TIGRLRAEIENGLF
+477 AIGRLRAEIENGLF

-503 GRALNEF
+503 GRTLSEL

-535 SDYHLDDPGEEYS
+535 SDYHPDDPGEEYS

-593 FLHLLHSRVEED
+593 FFHLLHSRVEED

-689 ASINDDWNTI
+689 ASINDDWNII

-707 KDTLEQLK
+707 KNTLEQLK
-715 EKEASILAG
+715 EREASIVAG
-724 ILVHQTIDE
+724 VLVHQTIDE
-733 FQGKEDER
+733 FQSKEDER

-763 KLMPYSDQIVISS
+763 KLIPYGDQIVISS
-776 DMGDFDMKDL
+776 
-786 STGTKEQVLFALRV
+786 
-800 SLAKKI
+800 
-806 MNDSAFFI
+806 
-814 LDDAFQHSDYDRR
+814 
-827 PKLVDQL
+827 
-834 FDLSDAG
+834 
-841 WQIIYLTMD
+841 
-850 NHIRDLFA
+850 
-858 KKGAHR
+858 
-864 NHFKEIIL
+864 
-872 E
+872 

>member
-11 ENLGPIQRKSI
+11 ENLGPIQRTSLQ
-22 EFDNINLIYSKNEGG
+22 FDDINLVYSKNEGG

-69 SGIDG
+69 SGIDDS
-74 NTKNYSPGSR
+74 TKNYSPGSR

-92 KTFQGLPPS
+92 KNIQGLPPS
-101 LAKLLVIKSGEP
+101 LAKLLVIKSGES
-113 NISENP
+113 NISEKP
-119 EGVDTDTLK
+119 EGIDTDTLK

-138 DIDKNISATVKN
+138 DIDKNISATVKS
-150 ATIDEGKI
+150 ATIDEGRITIRKT
-158 NIKRAGEGSE
+158 GEGSE
-168 YFNLQEALEHIDKT
+168 YLNLQEALEHIDKT

-525 KQWAGLNVDP
+525 KQLAGLNVDP

-689 ASINDDWNTI
+689 ASINDDWNII

-707 KDTLEQLK
+707 KNTLEQLK
-715 EKEASILAG
+715 EREASIVAG
-724 ILVHQTIDE
+724 VLVHQTIDE
-733 FQGKEDER
+733 FQSKEDER

-850 NHIRDLFA
+850 DHIKNLFLEKASHRD
-858 KKGAHR
+858 
-864 NHFKEIIL
+864 HFKQIAL
-872 E
+872 T

>member
-11 ENLGPIQRKSI
+11 ENLGPIQRTSL
-22 EFDNINLIYSKNEGG
+22 EFDDINLIYSKNEGG

-53 AQWGYNR
+53 ALWGYNR

-168 YFNLQEALEHIDKT
+168 YFNLQDALGQINKT
-182 IKKLSEENKISEE
+182 ISRLSEENRISEE

-200 ELDKRKAQKE
+200 ELDKLKEQKE
-210 ILISA
+210 TLIKA
-215 KHHKAYLLEKRKE
+215 KYHKAYLLDKRKE
-228 ELKKER
+228 ELENALEKYPEDDLERIKNGIDRYNKLVEKKEEHR
-234 ATYPAEELE
+234 KRFDELNNAIKPLE
-243 KIKNRIDQYKK
+243 GVRSAHDSQLKAKRHLASNLNSKINRIEQ
-254 LNEKNEEYA
+254 
-263 SRNGELDDAIEPL
+263 ELDI
-276 ENVRQAYDRQRKAK
+276 
-290 QHLAWKLDQK
+290 
-300 INQINREL
+300 I
-308 SIVTDDE
+308 TDDD
-315 LGKLDNKIT
+315 LGKLENKII
-324 NYNEKV
+324 NYNEKI

-339 LAALAKKEQAYSH
+339 LEALKEKEKAHTH
-352 VQSMKNV
+352 VQSIKDT
-359 YPILAQSA
+359 YQTLTQSA

-373 FTVLLIA
+373 FSLL
-380 LLVFIAGL
+380 LLAAIVFMTGL
-388 TVSFAAQNY
+388 TISFVTRY
-397 VLGSVLM
+397 YILGSVLM
-404 AVGFGC
+404 LIGFGC
-410 SVYFS
+410 SVFFS
-415 FRLRKQLK
+415 YHLRKRLR
-423 HKIHSD
+423 HKVHSD
-429 ELEKLENDFREKFNE
+429 ELEKLESDFRKKFDT
-444 ELNSAALDNLTKTL
+444 ELNLAGLDTIIKML
-458 EKELAIRQRVQNEQ
+458 EKELAIQQRVQNEQ

-477 TIGRLRAEIENGLF
+477 TIGRLRAEIESGLF
-491 QLFPQPVDQEEW
+491 QLFSQPVDQEEW

-510 KQGRNALK
+510 KQGRNDLK

-525 KQWAGLNVDP
+525 KQLAGLNVDP
-535 SDYHLDDPGEEYS
+535 SDYDPDDPGEEYS

-557 ELQKLKSLEEEKQ
+557 KVQQLKSLEEEKQ
-570 RIVALLRRNEE
+570 RIEAQLERNKK
-581 ELKEVSEQIFGD
+581 ELEEVSEQISEYF
-593 FLHLLHSRVEED
+593 FHLLRNRVGKD

-646 PGIEYDADRLSDIE
+646 PGIAYDAIRLSDIE
-660 KEIQE
+660 REIQA
-665 LENNLKALEEENRAF
+665 LENKLKALEEENRAL

-707 KDTLEQLK
+707 KETLEQLK
-715 EKEASILAG
+715 QKEASIVAG

-733 FQGKEDER
+733 FQSKEDER
-741 LQMTINSPDFSR
+741 LQATINSPDFSR

-763 KLMPYSDQIVISS
+763 KLMPDGDRIMIGS

-786 STGTKEQVLFALRV
+786 STGAKEQVLFALRV

-806 MNDSAFFI
+806 MDNSAFFI

-827 PKLVDQL
+827 PKLIDQL

-850 NHIRDLFA
+850 DHIRNLFLEKA
-858 KKGAHR
+858 SHR
-864 NHFKEIIL
+864 NHFKQIVL
-872 E
+872 T

>member
-11 ENLGPIQRKSI
+11 ENLGPIQRTFL
-22 EFDNINLIYSKNEGG
+22 EFDDINLVYSKNEGG

-69 SGIDG
+69 SGIDDS
-74 NTKNYSPGSR
+74 TKNYSPGSR

-92 KTFQGLPPS
+92 KNIQGLPPS
-101 LAKLLVIKSGEP
+101 LAKLLVIKSGES
-113 NISENP
+113 NISEKP
-119 EGVDTDTLK
+119 EGIDTDTLK

-138 DIDKNISATVKN
+138 DIDKNISATVKS
-150 ATIDEGKI
+150 ATIDEGRITIRKT
-158 NIKRAGEGSE
+158 GEGSE
-168 YFNLQEALEHIDKT
+168 YLNLQEALEHIDKT

-215 KHHKAYLLEKRKE
+215 KRHKAYLLEKRKE

-254 LNEKNEEYA
+254 LSEKNEEYA

-330 IERDKKSDE
+330 IERNKKSDE
-339 LAALAKKEQAYSH
+339 LAALAKKEEAYSH

-477 TIGRLRAEIENGLF
+477 AIGRLRAEIENGLF

-525 KQWAGLNVDP
+525 KQLAGLNVDP
-535 SDYHLDDPGEEYS
+535 SDYCSDDPGEEYS

-557 ELQKLKSLEEEKQ
+557 NLQKLKSLEEEKQ

-593 FLHLLHSRVEED
+593 FFHLLHSRVEED

-689 ASINDDWNTI
+689 ASINDDWNII

-707 KDTLEQLK
+707 KNTLEQLK
-715 EKEASILAG
+715 EREASIVAG
-724 ILVHQTIDE
+724 VLVHQTIDE
-733 FQGKEDER
+733 FQSKEDER

-850 NHIRDLFA
+850 DHIKNLFLEKASHRD
-858 KKGAHR
+858 
-864 NHFKEIIL
+864 HFKQIAL
-872 E
+872 T